1 MSYSKS
7 SSQSE
12 MEKRIR
18 YFHDSSI
25 TPSVD
30 NKFDYGK
37 FLENRKKKNTTSRE
51 NRSNKKQF
59 ESPTVASCKNRTK
72 ITAYFKAEK

>member
-30 NKFDYGK
+30 KKFDYGK

-59 ESPTVASCKNRTK
+59 DSPSLGSKKNQSK
-72 ITAYFKAEK
+72 INAYFKIEK